1 MLFRSGKELAIRK
14 KLLEDD
20 NIDAVIGLPGN
31 LFYSTGIPVCIIVL
45 KKCRKNDKIL
55 FINASSDEHY
65 EKGKRQN
72 YLRDEDVNKI
82 VDTYQFRKEE
92 SRYSRQVSLQEIK
105 DNDYNLNITRYVSL
119 AQEEKPIDLQEVHDK
134 LVEIEA
140 EIVKARDKHNEF
152 LKELGLPPLV

>member
-1 MLFRSGKELAIRK
+1 M
-14 KLLEDD
+14 
-20 NIDAVIGLPGN
+20 
-31 LFYSTGIPVCIIVL
+31 L
-45 KKCRKNDKIL
+45 KKCRKNEKIL

-72 YLRDEDVNKI
+72 YLRDKDVNDI
-82 VDTYQFRKEE
+82 VETYQFRKEI

-105 DNDYNLNITRYVSL
+105 DNDYNLNITRYVNL

-134 LVEIEA
+134 LVEIEK
-140 EIVKARDKHNEF
+140 EIIKARDKHNEF